1 MENINNGKLH
11 APEAEVRAGV
21 YRHYKGNYYEVI
33 GTALH
38 SETLEQMIVYRAL
51 YGEHGLWVRPAH
63 MWGELVD
70 TPEGRVCRFA
80 YVGQSIPGSEK

>member
-1 MENINNGKLH
+1 MENNNNEKLP
-11 APEAEVRAGV
+11 AAEEGVRTGV
-21 YRHYKGNYYEVI
+21 YRHYKGNFYEVI

-38 SETLEQMIVYRAL
+38 SETLEPMIVYRAL

-70 TPEGRVCRFA
+70 TREGRVCRFA